1 MMPASYRTQ
10 GFDAEIEERV
20 TYSTTWRTT
29 LSWPWYNLHSDISKK
44 CLALWPR
51 IDFDILGVKIRVLEF
66 HKTTFFLHII
76 CSTLAFFLP
85 WSQLTCLAACTTLQG
100 RHLADTI
107 LGAFAA

>member
-44 CLALWPR
+44 GLALWPR
-51 IDFDILGVKIRVLEF
+51 IDFDILGVRIRVLEF
-66 HKTTFFLHII
+66 HKTIYFFFAYHLLDIG
-76 CSTLAFFLP
+76 FFPP
-85 WSQLTCLAACTTLQG
+85 WSQLTYVAAWHNLARKTLG
-100 RHLADTI
+100 
-107 LGAFAA
+107 